1 MGWRLLAGG
10 SRRQGNS
17 ISSRGGPWCR
27 RRLRGTAS
35 SGLGGCSAQCR
46 LGLWDRVVSGHGSL
60 GGVPF
65 WGGGDLGSSTLV
77 TMTTTKFFSSMR
89 YSRMGTSS
97 LRIFPAYISFCPAT
111 GKASLPFS
119 ASIFSFS
126 ARTWGRRVSGATPR
140 QDHPKTTGSH
150 PNQQR
155 SHCPVW
161 GWQNDSLWGEAG
173 SSWGAALSPGGV
185 SATPDIQP
193 HPNNSPFNLPG
204 VQRTQAAKPPPWGG
218 TGEPQAVQ

>member
-1 MGWRLLAGG
+1 MPQEAPRHCQLRPRGLQCPVPTWPVG
-10 SRRQGNS
+10 QGCERAWES
-17 ISSRGGPWCR
+17 GGGPV
-27 RRLRGTAS
+27 
-35 SGLGGCSAQCR
+35 LG
-46 LGLWDRVVSGHGSL
+46 
-60 GGVPF
+60 
-65 WGGGDLGSSTLV
+65 GGGDLGSSTLV